1 MSMKSVTERPQD
13 GRDLLHLIRKIER
26 IDTVDDPGKSK
37 DRDQLLRKL
46 TPWLEIMH
54 VARPS

>member
-1 MSMKSVTERPQD
+1 MKSVTECPQN

-26 IDTVDDPGKSK
+26 MDTADDPGKSK